1 MQKETPPLP
10 PTEEQEAR
18 FKRARAHAKIVR
30 RQRERLREEL
40 ACLDE
45 EIASSAQ
52 IDFNPG
58 DQSVDSEEQV
68 EFTQSALKV
77 AAELE
82 AQKDLEAAESYD
94 KFVQ

>member
-1 MQKETPPLP
+1 MQKETPPSP

-18 FKRARAHAKIVR
+18 FERARAHAKLVQ

-40 ACLDE
+40 APLDE
-45 EIASSAQ
+45 EIASSVL

-68 EFTQSALKV
+68 HSKCP
-77 AAELE
+77 
-82 AQKDLEAAESYD
+82 
-94 KFVQ
+94 